1 MHSIAATS
9 ERLANHD
16 RAAFEAIVSVLCERF
31 GTDFTR
37 YRVATLRRR
46 VLNRM
51 ISVRARTFEE
61 YLQLLGADGEE
72 PERLLARV
80 TIKVSRFYRNAQ
92 TFDAL
97 FKTVLPE
104 LLRHADSPLRILSA
118 GCGNGEEPYTL
129 AMLLEEL
136 EAPGTIDAIDI
147 DPQALAFATQGR
159 YDAAALAELPLALR
173 DRYLVATANGFEVT
187 ESLRRRVAFSRRDI
201 TEMPPLPGP
210 ERYDLVC
217 CRNVLIYFERGIQE
231 RSLSALCRSLRTGG
245 YLCLGEA
252 EWPMPTLAAA
262 FQPLPHKTR
271 IFRLHTG
278 IAYVQE

>member
-1 MHSIAATS
+1 MQCVASASDQVAI
-9 ERLANHD
+9 HD
-16 RAAFEAIVSVLCERF
+16 HAFAAIVSLLCERF
-31 GTDFTR
+31 GIDFRR
-37 YRVATLRRR
+37 YRPATLRRR

-61 YLQLLGADGEE
+61 YLQLLGADEAE

-97 FKTVLPE
+97 FNTVLPE
-104 LLRHADSPLRILSA
+104 LLRHTEAPLRVLSA
-118 GCGNGEEPYTL
+118 GCGNGEEAYTL
-129 AMLLEEL
+129 AMLLEER

-147 DPQALAFATQGR
+147 DPQALASAAQGH
-159 YDAAALAELPLALR
+159 YEEAVLGELPLALR
-173 DRYLVATANGFEVT
+173 DRYLVPTANGYEVT
-187 ESLRRRVAFSRRDI
+187 DSLRRRIVFSLRDI
-201 TEMPPLPGP
+201 TAMAPLARQA
-210 ERYDLVC
+210 RYDLVC
-217 CRNVLIYFERGIQE
+217 CRNVLIYFERAIQE
-231 RSLSALCRSLRTGG
+231 RSLSTLCRSIRAGG
-245 YLCLGEA
+245 FLCLGEA

-278 IAYVQE
+278 IAHVQE